1 MADQPVNLSPGI
13 KRQAEIYQ
21 QGLTGI
27 TPSQPLL
34 VMELEQEAKTKLKAE
49 AFNYLA
55 GGAGV
60 EDTMRG
66 NRLAFQKWNI
76 VPRFLRNVAR
86 RDLQIT
92 VLGRNLPAPIILAPI
107 GVLGILHKD
116 GELAVARAA
125 RSLGLPFVVS
135 TVSSHSMEEIAEVMG
150 DSPRWFQLYW
160 PGNSDLAASFLQ
172 RAERAGFSAVVVTL
186 DTYLLSWRPR
196 DLQNSYL
203 PFLKGDGLANYFSDP
218 VFRAAVK
225 GAPEKHPE
233 EAIRYFMGNYS
244 NPTLTWE
251 DLSFLR
257 RHTRLP
263 ILLKG
268 ILSSDDARQAAD
280 HGMEGIIISNHGGR
294 QLDGAIPALE
304 ALPPAIDTVA
314 DRLTVLFD
322 SGIRCGADIFKALAL
337 GAKAVL
343 VGRPYCYGLAVNGEQ
358 GVYDVMQNLFAEL
371 DLTLGLAGCA
381 SVQEL
386 SRENLAPFR

>member
-1 MADQPVNLSPGI
+1 
-13 KRQAEIYQ
+13 
-21 QGLTGI
+21 
-27 TPSQPLL
+27 
-34 VMELEQEAKTKLKAE
+34 
-49 AFNYLA
+49 
-55 GGAGV
+55 
-60 EDTMRG
+60 
-66 NRLAFQKWNI
+66 
-76 VPRFLRNVAR
+76 
-86 RDLQIT
+86 
-92 VLGRNLPAPIILAPI
+92 
-107 GVLGILHKD
+107 
-116 GELAVARAA
+116 
-125 RSLGLPFVVS
+125 
-135 TVSSHSMEEIAEVMG
+135 
-150 DSPRWFQLYW
+150 
-160 PGNSDLAASFLQ
+160 
-172 RAERAGFSAVVVTL
+172 VVVTL